1 MNDSYRVLEDVV
13 RDSYGGVV
21 WSHKIQEKQS
31 DIYAGYFK
39 LMEKINIVAVSL
51 TSVGIIAMII
61 TDSFWAELISAL
73 VSFATVYITAYY
85 KSFDLPKLIIAHKST
100 ANKLISVRD
109 RYKILLTEIK
119 LQSDSV
125 ENLLRKYDELLE
137 ETNVIYHEAPS
148 TTDKAVKKASKAL
161 KVKQDNTYSTEEI
174 DLFLPH
180 SLRRGANE

>member
-1 MNDSYRVLEDVV
+1 MNDNYRVLEDVV

-31 DIYAGYFK
+31 DIYAEHFK
-39 LMEKINIVAVSL
+39 LMEKINIVAVSI

-85 KSFDLPKLIIAHKST
+85 KSFDLPKLM
-100 ANKLISVRD
+100 
-109 RYKILLTEIK
+109 
-119 LQSDSV
+119 
-125 ENLLRKYDELLE
+125 
-137 ETNVIYHEAPS
+137 
-148 TTDKAVKKASKAL
+148 

-180 SLRRGANE
+180 SLRWGANE